1 MHRITPFTLFL
12 TLLLFISYSTISSS
26 QQEIEEMRSQIHQAE
41 VRADVDAPKGQD
53 LSRIM
58 EEVRANYERL
68 AVKNQEEL
76 KAWHESQ
83 VIQQA

>member
-41 VRADVDAPKGQD
+41 VRVDVDAPKGQD

>member
-1 MHRITPFTLFL
+1 
-12 TLLLFISYSTISSS
+12 
-26 QQEIEEMRSQIHQAE
+26 MRSQIHQAE